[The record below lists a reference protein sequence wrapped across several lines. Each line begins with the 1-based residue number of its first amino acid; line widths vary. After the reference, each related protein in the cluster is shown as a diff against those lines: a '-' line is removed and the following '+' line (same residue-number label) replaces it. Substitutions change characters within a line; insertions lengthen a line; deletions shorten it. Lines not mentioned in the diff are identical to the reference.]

1 MVKSCPKGQILRK
14 GYSRKSYKRSSGKRV
29 KGSRVPP
36 SCIRDIGS
44 RGKGKKIFK
53 DLRVGS
59 LTKHGYNL
67 SKKYSS
73 RRTSLKKAVREYGT
87 SSVIKK
93 LNILNVYNKRKSPE
107 IVKKVQGDMKFV
119 RTLK

>member
-14 GYSRKSYKRSSGKRV
+14 GYSRKSYRRSSGKRV
-29 KGSRVPP
+29 KGSRVPS

-67 SKKYSS
+67 SKKSSS
-73 RRTSLKKAVREYGT
+73 RRTSLKKAVKEYGT

-93 LNILNVYNKRKSPE
+93 LNVLNLYNKRKSPE

-119 RTLK
+119 RALK